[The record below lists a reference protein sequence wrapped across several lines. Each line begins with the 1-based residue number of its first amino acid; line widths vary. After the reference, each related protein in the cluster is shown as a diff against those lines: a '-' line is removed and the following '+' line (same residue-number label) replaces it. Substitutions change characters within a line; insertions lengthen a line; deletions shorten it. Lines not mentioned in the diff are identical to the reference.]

1 MDNKSSMKSL
11 SDSYLYQKYPKY
23 QERMLDALMKDPII
37 DKTTDIFKDVIH
49 DVERMKIISD
59 PLSRILTST
68 NVLLLNCVNP
78 LPRSLKIFAS
88 RDPRSKDPGI
98 KIFIDVTNVI
108 TKNEKTGRYNID
120 DVKLLSY
127 LMDAAVTMIY
137 HKSATT
143 LLKRSDLVQLATSAF
158 AKMFTYIID
167 YLVKVSI
174 QESNKIKT
182 VYLSAMY
189 FLEGVLSMNNPSGSA
204 AVAKKIAGISDRE
217 STMLEILIDKAC
229 NPRGGKSFNP
239 YDSIKTFV
247 TTLVNVL
254 HLNDKIITTDIVVEK
269 WLTQYGPG
277 TVFGL
282 EYFPAFSNALTDAY
296 NGGYLNNQKTI
307 EKVCGQEMLDYSK
320 KIIDIIGSVV

>member
-1 MDNKSSMKSL
+1 MDNKYIMKSL
-11 SDSYLYQKYPKY
+11 SDSYLYQKYPRY
-23 QERMLDALMKDPII
+23 QSLMLDAMMKDPII
-37 DKTTDIFKDVIH
+37 DKTTDIFQDVLY
-49 DVERMKIISD
+49 DVRRMKIISD

-68 NVLLLNCVNP
+68 NVILLDCANP
-78 LPRSLKIFAS
+78 LPRSLKVFAS

-98 KIFIDVTNVI
+98 KIFIDITNVI
-108 TKNEKTGRYNID
+108 TKNEKTGKYNVD

-143 LLKRSDLVQLATSAF
+143 LVKRNELVQLSANAF
-158 AKMFTYIID
+158 SKLFTYIID

-182 VYLSAMY
+182 IYLSAMY
-189 FLEGVLSMNNPSGSA
+189 FLEGILSMNNPSGSA
-204 AVAKKIAGISDRE
+204 AVAKKIAGISERE
-217 STMLEILIDKAC
+217 ATMLEILIDKAC
-229 NPRGGKSFNP
+229 NPRGGKAFNP
-239 YDSIKTFV
+239 YDNIKTFV
-247 TTLVNVL
+247 STLVSVL

-282 EYFPAFSNALTDAY
+282 EYFPAFSNTLTDAY

-320 KIIDIIGSVV
+320 KIIDMISTIV